1 MTDLLKAAGR
11 EYTLF
16 VEPQDFEAYKAHH
29 ENVIELEENNRVIG
43 FARLSIQNFA
53 PCGLGW
59 ILDDD
64 IRELFQVLPNRK
76 MFSQNIVTITL
87 MVGAISFVDIRH
99 DRRFHRT
106 MKEAP
111 QNDDPGRYLPTKV
124 LKSYFMQSQAERDV
138 INIALGKYTVR

>member
-53 PCGLGW
+53 PCGA
-59 ILDDD
+59 
-64 IRELFQVLPNRK
+64 RK
-76 MFSQNIVTITL
+76 IYCPVSR
-87 MVGAISFVDIRH
+87 SDSRW
-99 DRRFHRT
+99 R
-106 MKEAP
+106 
-111 QNDDPGRYLPTKV
+111 GRPP
-124 LKSYFMQSQAERDV
+124 
-138 INIALGKYTVR
+138 